1 MSRCKV
7 RILLRVVRYHESR
20 CTQDSRFSLTCQWI
34 LDPVSPVY
42 HPGYVSLL
50 DVLRKRSCVTGVY
63 DVSPLPLHDKRLVAD
78 SVSRCRQNLH
88 PILNL
93 VFSTHRQ
100 IVALNVEEGSQ
111 VADPH
116 EPVREVGIPD
126 FVDLNQELAIRE

>member
-34 LDPVSPVY
+34 LDPVSRCI
-42 HPGYVSLL
+42 S
-50 DVLRKRSCVTGVY
+50 S
-63 DVSPLPLHDKRLVAD
+63 RLCFA
-78 SVSRCRQNLH
+78 SRCSQEEELR
-88 PILNL
+88 
-93 VFSTHRQ
+93 HRR

-126 FVDLNQELAIRE
+126 FVYLNQELAIRE